1 MGETDQM
8 LERMI
13 TNLKSEMINRFD
25 RLDDKME
32 KYASKESVRYLSWG
46 LFALFLLVLSLH
58 GFKDVFNVVVDLFSS
73 NGA

>member
-13 TNLKSEMINRFD
+13 AGLRTEMVSRFD
-25 RLDDKME
+25 KLDNKME
-32 KYASKESVRYLSWG
+32 KYASKESIKYLGWG

-58 GFKDVFNVVVDLFSS
+58 GFKDILGIIKGLF
-73 NGA
+73 